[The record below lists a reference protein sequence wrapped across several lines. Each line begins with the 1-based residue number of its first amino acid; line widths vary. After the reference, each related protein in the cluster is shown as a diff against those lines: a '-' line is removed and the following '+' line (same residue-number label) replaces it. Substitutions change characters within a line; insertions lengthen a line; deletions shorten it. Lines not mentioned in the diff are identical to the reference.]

1 MLLKLCEAFD
11 KCRFEIMVV
20 SLTGDGEIGQRL
32 RALGIDVHA
41 SPGIGICGLITSLRR
56 LYKLTSDFKPDVVQT
71 WMYHADLLAGI
82 IIRLAGHKNLV
93 WGIRNSLISADMV
106 GFRTALV
113 IRLCALLSSRLPRA
127 ILSCSAR
134 AREIHTLAG
143 YDATRMHVIPN
154 GFDLGAF
161 HPDTA
166 AKCSVRRELLISDSA
181 HLIGV
186 VARFDR
192 QKNHLGFLHAAASVA
207 NRFPETRFV
216 LIGRGLDTEN
226 AAVVQLISEL
236 GLDEKVILLGERQD
250 MPRLMAGLDLLA
262 SPSHGEAFPNVLGE
276 AMASG
281 VPCVVTDA
289 GDSAEI
295 IGDTGRL
302 VAVGDMQGLANA
314 IVELLA
320 FSDVQRHDLGLRA
333 RARVQSC
340 YNMKIIAERYQDF
353 YKNLLS
359 DGQLCAG

>member
-1 MLLKLCEAFD
+1 MLLKLCVAFD
-11 KCRFEIMVV
+11 KSRFEIIVF
-20 SLTGDGEIGQRL
+20 SLTGNGEIGQRL
-32 RALGIDVHA
+32 RTLGIDVHFA
-41 SPGIGICGLITSLRR
+41 PSVGLWGLMTALRR
-56 LYKLTSDFKPDVVQT
+56 LYRLIGEFKPDVVQT

-82 IIRLAGHKNLV
+82 IARLAGHNNLV

-113 IRLCALLSSRLPRA
+113 IRLCALLSPRLPRA
-127 ILSCSAR
+127 VLSCSAR
-134 AREIHTLAG
+134 AREIHALAG
-143 YDATRMHVIPN
+143 YDEKRMHVIPN
-154 GFDLGAF
+154 GFDLTAF
-161 HPDTA
+161 QPDAA
-166 AKCSVRRELLISDSA
+166 AKRSVRRELLISDSVQI
-181 HLIGV
+181 IGV

-207 NRFPETRFV
+207 NRLPETRFI
-216 LIGRGLDTEN
+216 LIGRGLDAEN
-226 AAVVQLISEL
+226 AAVVQLTSEL

-250 MPRLMAGLDLLA
+250 IPRLMASFDLLA

-295 IGDTGRL
+295 IGDTGRV

-314 IVELLA
+314 IVDLLA
-320 FSDVQRHDLGLRA
+320 LPDVQRRDLGLRA
-333 RARVQSC
+333 RVRVQAF
-340 YNMKIIAERYQDF
+340 YDMKIIAERYQDF

-359 DGQLCAG
+359 DGQLCVG